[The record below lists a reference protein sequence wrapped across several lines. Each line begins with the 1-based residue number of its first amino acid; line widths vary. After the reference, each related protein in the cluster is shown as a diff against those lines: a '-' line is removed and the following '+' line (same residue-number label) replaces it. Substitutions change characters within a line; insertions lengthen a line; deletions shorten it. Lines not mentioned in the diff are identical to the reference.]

1 MLSFMNFKGT
11 VVNQMITPHNETR
24 FLSDQLKKKQ
34 SQQKKCDFSATQST
48 ATSVRSAFALPI
60 RPLQDVDVLAVLGF
74 KIPYIRQD
82 TPGRRGRRHFEKPCP
97 DWLI

>member
-34 SQQKKCDFSATQST
+34 SQQKKCDFSANDST
-48 ATSVRSAFALPI
+48 TTSVRPAYALPI
-60 RPLQDVDVLAVLGF
+60 RPPQDVNVLAVLDF
-74 KIPYIRQD
+74 KIPVYDSSR
-82 TPGRRGRRHFEKPCP
+82 
-97 DWLI
+97 W

>member
-34 SQQKKCDFSATQST
+34 SQQKKCDFSATHST
-48 ATSVRSAFALPI
+48 TISARSTIAFLFRPPQDRTADVSVETCCVGSI
-60 RPLQDVDVLAVLGF
+60 
-74 KIPYIRQD
+74 
-82 TPGRRGRRHFEKPCP
+82 FEKL
-97 DWLI
+97 WV

>member
-34 SQQKKCDFSATQST
+34 SQQK
-48 ATSVRSAFALPI
+48 SVISQQLIPPPSPPDRLSYSLSGLRRTGPPMCPLRPAALGLFL
-60 RPLQDVDVLAVLGF
+60 RNCGF
-74 KIPYIRQD
+74 NMNVMQ
-82 TPGRRGRRHFEKPCP
+82 
-97 DWLI
+97 

>member
-34 SQQKKCDFSATQST
+34 SQQKKCDFSANDST
-48 ATSVRSAFALPI
+48 TISVRSAFAGVKTIFLNGI
-60 RPLQDVDVLAVLGF
+60 ILRKSNSRL
-74 KIPYIRQD
+74 
-82 TPGRRGRRHFEKPCP
+82 
-97 DWLI
+97 